1 MFIRFSKLSGT
12 FEFQSSI
19 GPPRPHSVLKILVS
33 IILSDSPMKK
43 GDANH
48 WEKGD
53 HSGATRLTVY
63 TNILVA
69 RLIHQHDGSQDGH
82 FNCQSAQKKEKK
94 HVFIRFPSTSVPR
107 WPFQLSIS
115 TKKHAFIRFP
125 STSVPRWS
133 FQLSIK
139 TSVVVKKNMTLS
151 DSPAHR
157 SQDGIFQLSIS
168 TEKNAFIRFP
178 NPSEA
183 KEVDPK
189 NMCLSDSPAQE
200 GVFKLSISTKKY
212 AFIRFLNPWEAK
224 MDFQCTTKTC
234 LYQIP

>member
-1 MFIRFSKLSGT
+1 MAISIVNQRKKKKKICLYQIPQHIGAKMEFPIVNQDLSC
-12 FEFQSSI
+12 
-19 GPPRPHSVLKILVS
+19 
-33 IILSDSPMKK
+33 
-43 GDANH
+43 
-48 WEKGD
+48 
-53 HSGATRLTVY
+53 
-63 TNILVA
+63 
-69 RLIHQHDGSQDGH
+69 
-82 FNCQSAQKKEKK
+82 CQ
-94 HVFIRFPSTSVPR
+94 
-107 WPFQLSIS
+107 
-115 TKKHAFIRFP
+115 
-125 STSVPRWS
+125 
-133 FQLSIK
+133 
-139 TSVVVKKNMTLS
+139 KNMTLS